1 MGLDSYRKNAEP
13 ILGRMVGPFMKFNPD
28 TLTVLS
34 FVLAVISALFLI
46 ISGRFIPWY
55 FIILAFVALFLSTL
69 FDAMDGFVARKKGTN
84 SMYGDMLDHT
94 FDRYS
99 DFALIT
105 GFALS
110 LQGNI
115 FLGLLAVGGVFMSSY
130 MGTQAQAVGL
140 KRNYGGILGRADR
153 LILMNIAIIVEFIYP
168 FTLNF
173 YIAITSINVMLI
185 WFIIGG
191 HVTAILRFR
200 KTVKEM
206 KQEKAVH

>member
-1 MGLDSYRKNAEP
+1 
-13 ILGRMVGPFMKFNPD
+13 
-28 TLTVLS
+28 
-34 FVLAVISALFLI
+34 
-46 ISGRFIPWY
+46 
-55 FIILAFVALFLSTL
+55 
-69 FDAMDGFVARKKGTN
+69 
-84 SMYGDMLDHT
+84 MYGDMLDHT

-153 LILMNIAIIVEFIYP
+153 LILMNIAIIAEFIYP
-168 FTLNF
+168 FTFNF
-173 YIAITSINVMLI
+173 YIAITSINLMLI
-185 WFIIGG
+185 WFILGG
-191 HVTAILRFR
+191 HVTAILRFK
-200 KTVKEM
+200 KTVKDM
-206 KQEKAVH
+206 KEVH